1 MSEDHDWIFDYV
13 LQFLESERFDAS
25 VMDFVD
31 DNCEAFDSEDEN
43 KLIYTDI
50 HREFKEHVE
59 ILIQSNLG
67 ELGIS
72 SDMFMEACER
82 GRHGRDINTVVF
94 ERMIAMDDFMTF
106 KKIMV
111 KRNTE
116 LQLEALKDYSASS
129 VRDTAPMSPEQ
140 EAAQYNSALRR
151 SMREVGTPE
160 KGPDAERM
168 EQLALEQS
176 LRELEVRHKEEQVEQ
191 MELEQALALSMV
203 LEEERLANLVEQQ
216 ERQQHERK
224 LEREIENEAKMASQ
238 QPSKGAPAPNR
249 EVADAK
255 MESKSSGVTAKG
267 DDSPVPVRTERAAP
281 APAQERPR
289 SPSTEAQKEKPREA
303 SSGISA
309 PKDLKAEAD
318 EFEAELAAQK
328 LQMGGAKPKPKAD
341 DFAAPKP
348 LKMKGDMGYKPL
360 PSIGG
365 RGLGGGKSLPGIDVG
380 AEVEA
385 FEQRKQR
392 ADEAHRLNKEAQEA
406 ARVEEERLRKRVDEG
421 QSQSEMDERTRHMKE
436 QRARIL
442 AAKKKER
449 MAKVQEEDS
458 RKNKEEEDNL
468 ASKARAQAA
477 MRADAERKAKA
488 ESKSS
493 GGASPEL
500 DPKVVEKRRAAMRMA
515 LARRMKMDLMESEE
529 ERFAKL
535 QEDHFA
541 DLDRK
546 LNKVEESRRDNMR
559 IDAEERSAQRKAQSQ
574 FAKNVAQSAA
584 VMDFDD

>member
-50 HREFKEHVE
+50 HREFKDHVE

-176 LRELEVRHKEEQVEQ
+176 LRELEVRHKQEQVEQ
-191 MELEQALALSMV
+191 MELEQALAMSMA
-203 LEEERLANLVEQQ
+203 LEEERLANLMEQQ

-255 MESKSSGVTAKG
+255 MESKSSGMSAKG
-267 DDSPVPVRTERAAP
+267 DDSPVPLRTERAAP
-281 APAQERPR
+281 AQECAR
-289 SPSTEAQKEKPREA
+289 SSPTEAPKDKPREA
-303 SSGISA
+303 SSGA
-309 PKDLKAEAD
+309 PPP
-318 EFEAELAAQK
+318 Q
-328 LQMGGAKPKPKAD
+328 GP
-341 DFAAPKP
+341 
-348 LKMKGDMGYKPL
+348 
-360 PSIGG
+360 
-365 RGLGGGKSLPGIDVG
+365 
-380 AEVEA
+380 
-385 FEQRKQR
+385 
-392 ADEAHRLNKEAQEA
+392 
-406 ARVEEERLRKRVDEG
+406 
-421 QSQSEMDERTRHMKE
+421 
-436 QRARIL
+436 
-442 AAKKKER
+442 
-449 MAKVQEEDS
+449 
-458 RKNKEEEDNL
+458 
-468 ASKARAQAA
+468 
-477 MRADAERKAKA
+477 
-488 ESKSS
+488 
-493 GGASPEL
+493 
-500 DPKVVEKRRAAMRMA
+500 
-515 LARRMKMDLMESEE
+515 
-529 ERFAKL
+529 
-535 QEDHFA
+535 
-541 DLDRK
+541 
-546 LNKVEESRRDNMR
+546 
-559 IDAEERSAQRKAQSQ
+559 
-574 FAKNVAQSAA
+574 
-584 VMDFDD
+584 

>member
-50 HREFKEHVE
+50 HREFKDHVE
-59 ILIQSNLG
+59 TLIQSNLG

-176 LRELEVRHKEEQVEQ
+176 LRELEVRHKQEQVEQ
-191 MELEQALALSMV
+191 MELEQALAMSMA
-203 LEEERLANLVEQQ
+203 LEEERLANLMEQQ

-249 EVADAK
+249 VVADAK
-255 MESKSSGVTAKG
+255 MESKSSGVSAKG
-267 DDSPVPVRTERAAP
+267 DDSPVPLRTERSAP
-281 APAQERPR
+281 APAQERAR
-289 SPSTEAQKEKPREA
+289 SPLTEAPKDKPREA
-303 SSGISA
+303 SSGA
-309 PKDLKAEAD
+309 LPPKDLKAEAD

-328 LQMGGAKPKPKAD
+328 LQMGGVKSKPKAD
-341 DFAAPKP
+341 EFAAPKP
-348 LKMKGDMGYKPL
+348 LKMKGDMSYKPL

-365 RGLGGGKSLPGIDVG
+365 RGLGGGKALPAIDVG

-392 ADEAHRLNKEAQEA
+392 ADEAHRLNREAQEA

-421 QSQSEMDERTRHMKE
+421 QSQSEMDERAQHMKE

-458 RKNKEEEDNL
+458 RKNKEDEDNL

-488 ESKSS
+488 EVKSS

-546 LNKVEESRRDNMR
+546 LNKVEDNRRDNMR
-559 IDAEERSAQRKAQSQ
+559 RDAEERSAQRKAQSQ

-584 VMDFDD
+584 IMDLDD